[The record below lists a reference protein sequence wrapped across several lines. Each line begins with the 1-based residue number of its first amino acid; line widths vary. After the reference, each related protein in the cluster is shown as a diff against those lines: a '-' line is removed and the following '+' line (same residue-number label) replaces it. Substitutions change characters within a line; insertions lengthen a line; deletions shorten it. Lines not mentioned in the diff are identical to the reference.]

1 MGLKTREEL
10 KKLQSMVS
18 SLEASI
24 AVLKTQEEQIKRE
37 LSTKKM
43 DINHLKQRIT
53 NLSKRADGITV
64 SEHAIIRY
72 IERVMGIDIEDIA
85 TKILPESAQEYIEQL
100 GNGHYPVNHGE
111 FKIVVKDGVVITV
124 LTPDV
129 MKG

>member
-43 DINHLKQRIT
+43 DINHLKQRMT
-53 NLSKRADGITV
+53 NLAKRADGITV

-72 IERVMGIDIEDIA
+72 IERVMGINIEDIA
-85 TKILPESAQEYIEQL
+85 ARILPETAQEYVEQL
-100 GNGHYPVNHGE
+100 GNGHYPVNQGE

-124 LTPDV
+124 LTPELS
-129 MKG
+129 